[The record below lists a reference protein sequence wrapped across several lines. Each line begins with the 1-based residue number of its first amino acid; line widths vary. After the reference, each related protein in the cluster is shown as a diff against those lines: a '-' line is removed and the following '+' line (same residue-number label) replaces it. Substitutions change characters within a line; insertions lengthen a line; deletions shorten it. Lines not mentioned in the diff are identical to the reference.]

1 MYPTILEVSFICL
14 LGVAVIGTIGR
25 HVRFLPQQKKK
36 KKGAGCWVTAVHVAA
51 NQCQTAWETGQLSMT
66 WLRVAS
72 CSWQAACGQRCD
84 SGVPLWMCLWKAPT
98 MSLPCSRRQT
108 TTRPGL
114 SKAAEWA
121 ALSEWARRH
130 RLRDWAAHVMT
141 DTRRSADE
149 LPQPSPAMLQSTARL
164 STTWLSGP
172 ECNHAPDQWTPRLS
186 QPPSTA
192 GRSSSITL

>member
-1 MYPTILEVSFICL
+1 M
-14 LGVAVIGTIGR
+14 
-25 HVRFLPQQKKK
+25 
-36 KKGAGCWVTAVHVAA
+36 VTAVHMAFT
-51 NQCQTAWETGQLSMT
+51 TAKPPGRAEICVRHMCLLKALTKSLP
-66 WLRVAS
+66 RRR
-72 CSWQAACGQRCD
+72 QAA
-84 SGVPLWMCLWKAPT
+84 T
-98 MSLPCSRRQT
+98 H
-108 TTRPGL
+108 PGL

-172 ECNHAPDQWTPRLS
+172 ECNHAPDQWTPRRS
-186 QPPSTA
+186 QHPQHSRLQHVCT
-192 GRSSSITL
+192 I